1 LSRPGFNFFGHVTGH
16 FGLGH
21 SARATLAWL
30 LQEGQPVCVRDVVTL
45 DGRSGPIPR
54 FDAHVRRQPW
64 GLPFDVNFFHLNPP
78 EMLRHLALEWQLLP
92 IERRLNVALP
102 FWELPSVPPPWLDLL
117 AAMDLVLAPT
127 RFIQSVLLD
136 NAPGMRCLHFPFVMD
151 LPRSAPTDRGRF
163 GLPEG
168 ALVFLSAFDVGSDIE
183 RKNPWAAI
191 KAFQVAFAGQEAVRL
206 VIKLTQPR
214 GWSCARAQLEKLRQI
229 IQTDPRLMLID
240 EHLPRPD
247 LLTLFASC
255 DVLVSLHRAEGL
267 GNILMEMMALGKP
280 VVATAWSGNMD
291 FTTSNNACL
300 VDYDMVPVQAVDL
313 IFRQECARA
322 APQWAEPRIPSA
334 AAWMRRLHDEPDLR
348 ARIGEQ
354 AAEDMRQR
362 CASGREGMLDK
373 IKATLFSPEVRAGHQ
388 ARSRWL
394 YRQRV
399 RGLAQAFRLSPPGFA
414 RRIGSVVRDAI
425 LSHEPDRQTPS
436 SSPPRD

>member
-1 LSRPGFNFFGHVTGH
+1 VTRTGFNFFGHLTGH

-30 LQEGQPVCVRDVVTL
+30 VQQQQPLCVRDVPTG
-45 DGRSGPIPR
+45 DGRGGWLPPLGASL
-54 FDAHVRRQPW
+54 RRQPW
-64 GLPFDVNFFHLNPP
+64 GLPHDVNFFHLNPP
-78 EMLRHLALEWQLLP
+78 EILRCLSLEWQLLP
-92 IERRLNVALP
+92 IERRLNIALP
-102 FWELPSVPPPWLDLL
+102 FWELPSMPAPWLDLL

-127 RFIQSVLLD
+127 RFVESVLRD
-136 NAPGMRCLHFPFVMD
+136 NAPGIRCLHFPFVTD
-151 LPRSAPTDRGRF
+151 LVPSAPTARQRF

-191 KAFQVAFAGQEAVRL
+191 RAFQSAFTGQEAVRL
-206 VIKLTQPR
+206 IIKLTQPR
-214 GWSCARAQLEKLRQI
+214 GWSYARVQLEKLRQMT
-229 IQTDPRLMLID
+229 QSDSRLILID

-267 GNILMEMMALGKP
+267 GMVLMEMMALGKP

-291 FTTSNNACL
+291 FTTSDNACL
-300 VDYDMVPVQAVDL
+300 VDFDMVPVQAVDPV
-313 IFRQECARA
+313 FREECARA
-322 APQWAEPRIPSA
+322 APLWAEPRIPSA
-334 AAWMRRLHDEPDLR
+334 ATWMRRLHDEPSLR
-348 ARIGEQ
+348 ARIGQQ

-373 IKATLFSPEVRAGHQ
+373 IKATLLTPEVRAGHP
-388 ARSRWL
+388 ARARWL
-394 YRQRV
+394 YRQRL
-399 RGLAQAFRLSPPGFA
+399 RGLAQAFRHSPPGFA

-425 LSHEPDRQTPS
+425 LSRDPDRQTRSS
-436 SSPPRD
+436 SSPIG